1 MRTKTRKPPTDAQLK
16 NAYALWKQGGISVWG
31 VKRAT
36 GILARVLLPAFQK
49 LGTPAE
55 RKLLKKPTAKLPKPA
70 TEKAKAVKVAK
81 EITRAA

>member
-1 MRTKTRKPPTDAQLK
+1 MRQSSYCIPCIT
-16 NAYALWKQGGISVWG
+16 AL
-31 VKRAT
+31 
-36 GILARVLLPAFQK
+36 QK

-70 TEKAKAVKVAK
+70 TGKAKAVKVAK